1 MSFHVL
7 YLYLVSLQDRLSLSI
22 HSAAAPKKT
31 KQERINE
38 RKAKRREGEVKKQPQ
53 DAAALTAEEKLE
65 EERKHEEAQ
74 RASDLESAMELFGG
88 TGMYSLCLCLLSVS
102 VCMYVLSV
110 SGSSG
115 QLERMNPQTPEEFEE
130 FRQALTKKI
139 TQFEVSLCA
148 FSSCSML

>member
-7 YLYLVSLQDRLSLSI
+7 YLYLVSLQDKLSLLI
-22 HSAAAPKKT
+22 HSAAVAKKT

-53 DAAALTAEEKLE
+53 DAAALTAEDKLE

-88 TGMYSLCLCLLSVS
+88 TGIIYSLCLCLLSVS
-102 VCMYVLSV
+102 VCMYFQFQGAV
-110 SGSSG
+110 GSWRG
-115 QLERMNPQTPEEFEE
+115 
-130 FRQALTKKI
+130 
-139 TQFEVSLCA
+139 
-148 FSSCSML
+148 